1 MATHAEKDYFHL
13 NVSIRKALKGLE
25 TPLKSKHARSVII
38 IIHRSKES
46 LTFWSL
52 ITRQP
57 IMESRFTAWHF
68 CHLLHKV
75 LREAHRC
82 VLQQSQKHKK
92 MILEIGKSWGHLQDD
107 IGNCIKAYSKLLVT
121 KLNFHDKNRFYPGNL
136 IITFASIA
144 NAADNDLNYYF
155 QLCVEIFDY
164 LDDIVLLQIAIFTSI
179 NTYRISSM
187 TQPGQCRLA
196 PMITLI
202 QDSNPLYDMSVRL
215 MFKLHEKLPNDVLS
229 GHRERFSGIFAK
241 LKLFYDNVRPLQYF
255 HDLITVPQL
264 PEHSPNFQ
272 SQVDFGSYV
281 PPVVLVQSEP
291 DPVVEDLVD
300 TNSPNNSDHI
310 QQDHILNERVN
321 ELENLLED
329 KSDMI
334 DQLNAKICEWKSNFD
349 GLEQSYKHDVLEL
362 QRSNTA
368 LSNDLASSKE
378 IIANIRMEKDDLEL
392 QLTNNPILIQKV
404 VEEEEKQ
411 KLSSEKFNKLKL
423 MYTQIRDE
431 HINLLRQHGEHSKSL
446 NKEKQVNSELQLQ
459 IKELNNEIVKVNSA
473 IESDKDN
480 SSKLTQEIE
489 ELKSLNS
496 RLEKSASEKEMKYEA
511 RIQEKENENLGL
523 YSKVNILSEDSM
535 ELDKIKLVLK
545 EREQKL
551 AEAESLLKIK
561 NEEIVETHKKNEE
574 KYLQLSNENKQLQET
589 LQSDAQNLR
598 SVLVETEVKLGQ
610 RDDDLQQA
618 ESSLNLL
625 NEEKVVLRQLSA
637 DLQQKQKELEDD
649 LLQAINKTE
658 TLTTFNKQCE
668 EKYLQL
674 SNEHKQLQ
682 ETLQN
687 ETQALRTVFDESQA
701 KLKEREMVLQEAE
714 ASLILL
720 NEEKLV
726 SEKLFLDMQQNQKQL
741 EGDLLEALNRVESLT
756 KSNKQSEDK
765 FETMRKL
772 TIQTVKETCASTLND
787 GDQQAL
793 EVVPKLSAEIDTLLN
808 KLKSSSHIPIDDCIE
823 KIHDILYLGYYF
835 IELYE
840 QCDIIYIT
848 TKEIEKGLDV
858 FNKIRSIWPDLI
870 QLFEI
875 IENNDNKQQFANVA
889 NGTQSKLTELNALVQ
904 GILNNFENSVD
915 LDKLIEIEL
924 KEMDAAIEEAA
935 SKLIDLLSKSR
946 ENDNKIKLEV
956 NEKILEACT
965 ALMENIK
972 ILNIKSRT
980 LQKEIVSSQKGNATA
995 NEFYKR
1001 NSQWSDGLISASKS
1015 VAKAANCLVEA
1026 ANNAVNSDSGQNF
1039 DLIVAAQEISACTVQ
1054 LVMASKVKANRNSE
1068 NLTNLTNASRN
1079 VTKATGVV
1087 VATVKDGNSRQEQQN
1102 DIDLYKLTPSQLKTM
1117 EMEIQVKV
1125 LELEQAL
1132 QSQRIKLSSFRKEHY
1147 QKTEY

>member
-459 IKELNNEIVKVNSA
+459 IKELNNEIVK
-473 IESDKDN
+473 
-480 SSKLTQEIE
+480 
-489 ELKSLNS
+489 
-496 RLEKSASEKEMKYEA
+496 
-511 RIQEKENENLGL
+511 
-523 YSKVNILSEDSM
+523 
-535 ELDKIKLVLK
+535 
-545 EREQKL
+545 
-551 AEAESLLKIK
+551 
-561 NEEIVETHKKNEE
+561 
-574 KYLQLSNENKQLQET
+574 
-589 LQSDAQNLR
+589 
-598 SVLVETEVKLGQ
+598 
-610 RDDDLQQA
+610 
-618 ESSLNLL
+618 
-625 NEEKVVLRQLSA
+625 
-637 DLQQKQKELEDD
+637 
-649 LLQAINKTE
+649 
-658 TLTTFNKQCE
+658 
-668 EKYLQL
+668 
-674 SNEHKQLQ
+674 
-682 ETLQN
+682 
-687 ETQALRTVFDESQA
+687 
-701 KLKEREMVLQEAE
+701 EAE